1 MKRLD
6 LPGLLLLGEALPGRD
21 RELLRT
27 IARLGLVT
35 HAQAA
40 TLLGFDGETGV
51 SADSTAR
58 AARRLLQ
65 RLTDLGLL
73 ARLERRIGGLRAG
86 SAGYVYYLGPAG
98 QRLVAYW
105 QGQGLIRGRYR
116 PEPGGRYVR
125 HRLAVSQLY
134 GDALC
139 AARRGELELLDFASE
154 PDCWRT
160 YLDGFG
166 GQHLLK
172 PDAYLRVG
180 LGAYEDRW
188 FVEVDLATESRTVL
202 ARKLRA
208 YLAYYRSG
216 EEQQSHGIFPRVLL
230 LANSEARR
238 AALVEVCARLPTEN
252 WELFTVTTLD
262 RFTAVVA
269 GTVSDDAHQR
279 LTGAVS

>member
-1 MKRLD
+1 MSEEGDAVKRLD
-6 LPGLLLLGEALPGRD
+6 HAGLLLLGEGLPERD

-27 IARLGLVT
+27 ITRLQLVT

-40 TLLGFDGETGV
+40 ALLGLDGEAKV
-51 SADSTAR
+51 SAASAAR
-58 AARRLLQ
+58 ATRR
-65 RLTDLGLL
+65 R
-73 ARLERRIGGLRAG
+73 LRAG

-98 QRLVAYW
+98 QRLVGYW

-134 GDALC
+134 VDAVG

-172 PDAYLRVG
+172 PDAYVRVG

-188 FVEVDLATESRTVL
+188 FIEVDLATESRTVI

-216 EEQQSHGIFPRVLL
+216 EEQRTAGVFPRVLL
-230 LANSEARR
+230 LANAEVRK
-238 AALVEVCARLPTEN
+238 AALVEVCTRLPAES

-262 RFTAVVA
+262 RFAVVVT
-269 GTVSDDAHQR
+269 GLMSDDAHER
-279 LTGAVS
+279 LAGASS